1 MLTNE
6 QKLEIVNSR
15 ILVVDGT
22 IYHLDLGII
31 EEQAKAVP
39 AIDLIDDLNNQRNES
54 LLSLSA
60 LEAIKDTL
68 LA

>member
-1 MLTNE
+1 MLNNE

-15 ILVVDGT
+15 ILVIDGT

-39 AIDLIDDLNNQRNES
+39 AIDLINDLNNQRNES
-54 LLSLSA
+54 LLSLA
-60 LEAIKDTL
+60 VLESIRETL

>member
-1 MLTNE
+1 MLNDE

-15 ILVVDGT
+15 ILVIDGI

-39 AIDLIDDLNNQRNES
+39 AIDLINDLNNQRNES
-54 LLSLSA
+54 LLALSA
-60 LEAIKDTL
+60 LESVKESL
-68 LA
+68 LS